1 MQLCLPEFIID
12 KIVEKGLS
20 INLSEWNGRMD
31 EKRDVFLK
39 YKNSLSGVTHTL
51 TGYINN
57 DIFYLKNVKAV
68 KE

>member
-57 DIFYLKNVKAV
+57 DVFYLKNVKAV

>member
-39 YKNSLSGVTHTL
+39 YTNSLSGVTHTL

>member
-51 TGYINN
+51 SGYINN

>member
-57 DIFYLKNVKAV
+57 EIFYLKNVKAV